1 MSCTH
6 CDQCELYTQFAL
18 NPALQV
24 WQAHYCQGEYQRCVR
39 FQMSLRKETVPLNLL
54 PNGSKVEL
62 PRSDNDYNATAL
74 FSAIL
79 KSRVPLLGSL
89 LKSGIDVNVR
99 NSDGMTPLMAAA
111 STGNL
116 EIIRLL
122 LAKNANT
129 SMTNNLGET
138 AAAIATRSGHPQ
150 AATLLMS
157 APHNGG
163 SGQTAPAQR
172 SWLGRL
178 MGSH

>member
-6 CDQCELYTQFAL
+6 SSTCELYTQFAL

-24 WQAHYCQGEYQRCVR
+24 WQLHYCQGDFQRCVR
-39 FQMSLRKETVPLNLL
+39 FQMSLRKELVPLNLL

-99 NSDGMTPLMAAA
+99 NTDGMTPLMAAA

-122 LAKNANT
+122 LAKNANAAA
-129 SMTNNLGET
+129 TNKLGENP
-138 AAAIATRSGHPQ
+138 AAIALRSGHPQ
-150 AATLLMS
+150 AASLLS
-157 APHNGG
+157 AHKG
-163 SGQTAPAQR
+163 SPEKAAPAQTGG
-172 SWLGRL
+172 WLSRL
-178 MGSH
+178 MGPR

>member
-1 MSCTH
+1 MGCTH

-24 WQAHYCQGEYQRCVR
+24 WQAHYCQGEFHRCVR
-39 FQMSLRKETVPLNLL
+39 FQMSLRKEAVPLNLL

-62 PRSDNDYNATAL
+62 PRTDNDFNATAL

-99 NSDGMTPLMAAA
+99 NADGMTPLMAAA

-122 LAKNANT
+122 LAKNADP
-129 SMTNNLGET
+129 SITNNQNET
-138 AAAIATRSGHPQ
+138 AAAIAARSGHSQ
-150 AATLLMS
+150 AASLLMS
-157 APHNGG
+157 VRGGG
-163 SGQTAPAQR
+163 SGQAAPAQR
-172 SWLGRL
+172 GGWLSRL
-178 MGSH
+178 MGSR